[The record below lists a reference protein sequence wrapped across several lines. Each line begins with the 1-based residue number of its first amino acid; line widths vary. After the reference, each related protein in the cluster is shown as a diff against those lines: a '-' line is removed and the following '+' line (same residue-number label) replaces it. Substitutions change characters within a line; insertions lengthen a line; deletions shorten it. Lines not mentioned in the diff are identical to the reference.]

1 MAIEIS
7 DDTMAD
13 IAKINSCGYA
23 NDHRPE
29 WHVSM
34 TSPEGN
40 TGITLRKC
48 TACMLSLI
56 HTPAVIDLGRT
67 VHLRRVT

>member
-1 MAIEIS
+1 MPIDEH
-7 DDTMAD
+7 T

-40 TGITLRKC
+40 TGITIIKC
-48 TACMLSLI
+48 SECMVDMLL
-56 HTPAVIDLGRT
+56 TPAVQNLGRT